1 MSADGN
7 KRKILIPGLVRQ
19 IWVTYPDKNWPSG
32 KLGERKKLF
41 AHVLSKVMEVVSMP
55 HGCPGL
61 GLHKCG
67 TSRKTTLGPLPPRRP
82 GWRKT
87 RWTLQ
92 EFFLPNVSCS
102 LSIPPS
108 HSLFLFLPVS
118 HLLVNEMCSIDFGLW
133 YHLHLNLSRDITYNW
148 IITLMQQ
155 FSNLGHVF
163 LHSICPSVCD
173 TIIFS

>member
-1 MSADGN
+1 MYSPKLWKWYLCLMGAQDLDCINVVPPEKQLQDPYHQEDQGEERPDGHCRN
-7 KRKILIPGLVRQ
+7 
-19 IWVTYPDKNWPSG
+19 
-32 KLGERKKLF
+32 
-41 AHVLSKVMEVVSMP
+41 
-55 HGCPGL
+55 
-61 GLHKCG
+61 
-67 TSRKTTLGPLPPRRP
+67 
-82 GWRKT
+82 
-87 RWTLQ
+87 
-92 EFFLPNVSCS
+92 FFLPNVSCS